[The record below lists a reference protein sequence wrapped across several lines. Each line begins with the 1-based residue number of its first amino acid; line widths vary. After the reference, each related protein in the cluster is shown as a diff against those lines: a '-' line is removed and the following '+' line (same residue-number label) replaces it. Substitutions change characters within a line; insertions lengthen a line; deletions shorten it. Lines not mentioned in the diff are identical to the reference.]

1 MKRNYFILSL
11 ILMFFG
17 ISASYAGVH
26 VGSQVTDA
34 STLKDGSKILL
45 RASTKEGSTDPAQY
59 KWLSSLKDSMVW
71 AVNELTLDAPID
83 PYTPFVLEAAEG
95 DIKGKPVFYVKNVKN
110 NMYIT
115 YLFEDTVRNEE
126 GELEGSI
133 IINDKGGI
141 DAQCRLDYTSD
152 KATASAFAFV
162 LASEGVNWNIN
173 GDYTGDKQPEATSM
187 MMFTVCKEYTDGEL
201 LLALNQAYGTPWA
214 ANYTDWGGWFE
225 VYLQNESVPV
235 VYKEDLTQLLT
246 KLNDISYI
254 GGTAPGCYDAALA
267 KAFDDAKE
275 AARTALNNGSATEA
289 DFKVAYENLETAW
302 LNLVVLSPNPITS
315 GYYMFKSAT
324 STVDLY
330 RYMYATSGQAK
341 WINWQWNPDEPKLP
355 DANYVW
361 EITERADGSY
371 FMRSV
376 GLNQYVSGTGA
387 NGATGSPTITLS
399 KDSVGNI
406 VNFIDKGYGY
416 FVVRQKGGNSL
427 HAEATNTN
435 VGATGNLVAWNYSD
449 DQKGGASQWQ
459 FVMLSEDSVELF
471 RKQSEQLILDEKIQE
486 LIVLAQEKYD
496 IGNAFS
502 FNVTDSLVSSPE
514 QLLSNA
520 AHMSTDTLYTNK
532 RGVWGGA
539 ADGGGYPALLDGNKT
554 TYFHS
559 AWGGTIKENHYM
571 DIDLGKE
578 VNNFVIA
585 YAKRGG
591 NDTNFP
597 KSYEIYTAKA
607 DADTAMAE
615 NWTLLKKV
623 RNQPTDRDTVYS
635 NGFECPE
642 GCQYVRFLVTET
654 KTNAQLNGY
663 PFFALSGIQVYVAT
677 KSDQCFN
684 AVNEETAKALL
695 TAIAEAMKVKVGET
709 TQEDINKLQAA
720 IDAYLEELP
729 DPTDLNNLISEAEA
743 ELAAAIAVDT
753 ETDING
759 FKVYPDPGTYP
770 VAAKTDFEAVLKEAQ
785 DYITDNADLGIYD
798 ADKLAEFE
806 TKIAEAKATFL
817 SKIRTIKFADDTKDG
832 NWYYLAAAN
841 NYYKLQGLNSTE
853 MRTGVIYVQGN
864 GTLANSTIYW
874 ATTDSIEKQGVPLD
888 NAKWRFIQ
896 LTDSTYA
903 IQNKGTQLYIGQ
915 EVTHPAYLSASPVAF
930 ELQSKGYAAYLFK
943 GYRLNGEPV
952 SNNYLHSQTSGQT
965 LVYWNSTNF
974 GGSTWE
980 IHNADVDRTEAG
992 EEVKNYRTKEI
1003 TNFMKL
1009 QAGKLY
1015 AMCYPVGFDFMY
1027 DGDALSCMY
1036 GINAIS
1042 DTELTLEPIDAAEP
1056 GQPFFYLA
1064 GNNQSL
1070 LKPAPTA
1077 SDTVTV
1083 AMKISDFKEVA
1094 MTPMMVNGLVGEY
1107 NNVTYP
1113 KGMSALVETIETD
1126 DSDVVISRAQTIQAA
1141 SGETGWNS
1149 AYIMAGAIENQEEVA
1164 GSIKVKIS
1172 GKLDT
1177 AIEDAI
1183 IDAQLG
1189 NVNVYS
1195 IDGVLIKKNVKA
1207 SEATNGLAKGLYI
1220 IGNTKVVVK

>member
-1 MKRNYFILSL
+1 
-11 ILMFFG
+11 MFFG

-324 STVDLY
+324 STNDLY

-371 FMRSV
+371 FMRSI

-471 RKQSEQLILDEKIQE
+471 KKQGEQLILDQNLGA
-486 LIVLAQEKYD
+486 LIDVAQSKYD
-496 IGNAFS
+496 LGSKYQAYL
-502 FNVTDSLVSSPE
+502 TSPA
-514 QLLSNA
+514 LIWSNA
-520 AHMSTDTLYTNK
+520 AHKSTDDVYTNP
-532 RGVWGGA
+532 RGVWGGG
-539 ADGGGYPALLDGNKT
+539 ADGGGYPALLDGDEK

-559 AWGGTIKENHYM
+559 AWGGTIAEYHYLQFDLSETPTDGFFFTYTRRPGTSPENK
-571 DIDLGKE
+571 DRPKTI
-578 VNNFVIA
+578 VISA
-585 YAKRGG
+585 T
-591 NDTNFP
+591 NDTVGGGTW
-597 KSYEIYTAKA
+597 KEITTLSDLDVTSATVTSDSVEL
-607 DADTAMAE
+607 DAPY
-615 NWTLLKKV
+615 K
-623 RNQPTDRDTVYS
+623 
-635 NGFECPE
+635 
-642 GCQYVRFLVTET
+642 YVRFTITET
-654 KTNAQLNGY
+654 NTPGDTLNGY
-663 PFFALSGIQVYVAT
+663 PFFSMAELQLYST
-677 KSDQCFN
+677 KMSETCFN
-684 AVNEETAKALL
+684 AQNPELAAAFAKA
-695 TAIAEAMKVKVGET
+695 IADAKAVKAGET
-709 TQEDINKLQAA
+709 TQDDIDNLQNA
-720 IDAYLEELP
+720 IDAYLSEFP
-729 DPTDLNNLISEAEA
+729 DPTALKNLISVSEE
-743 ELAAAIAVDT
+743 ELAAAIAVDQKT
-753 ETDING
+753 EING
-759 FKVYPDPGTYP
+759 FNVYPDPGTYP
-770 VAAKTDFEAVLKEAQ
+770 AAAKTDFENVLNEAKE
-785 DYITDNADLGIYD
+785 YVETNSELGIFD

-1126 DSDVVISRAQTIQAA
+1126 DSDVVISRTQTIQAA